1 MKTERN
7 IGIGWIPLALIIVAA
22 AVGGQSIR
30 TAFAHEPSECVC
42 PPCPECVAAPPPSAE
57 QVQAVQRAYDAILAV
72 EAVEDLPLGTLPPAT
87 TPPVTDSPPVGPAAP

>member
-1 MKTERN
+1 MKPERTM
-7 IGIGWIPLALIIVAA
+7 GWIPLLLIIVVA

-42 PPCPECVAAPPPSAE
+42 PPCPECVAAPPSAE

-87 TPPVTDSPPVGPAAP
+87 TPPVTDNPPVGPAAP